1 MWVFFFFFFLFK
13 KMKRV
18 ERVLIFD
25 HYQWSITYILTY
37 TFNGTYIDH
46 HKRLVN
52 TWWTS
57 KEPLLGITE
66 YHSEVYLQYKGMED
80 KVVAW
85 QSWHRLHFRTQLWQ
99 TTYNVS
105 NNTVLKIYIYLMIVL
120 VLNYVIAYLNSWG
133 YYWFYL

>member
-1 MWVFFFFFFLFK
+1 M
-13 KMKRV
+13 
-18 ERVLIFD
+18 ID
-25 HYQWSITYILTY
+25 YIHTY

-80 KVVAW
+80 KVV
-85 QSWHRLHFRTQLWQ
+85 T
-99 TTYNVS
+99 
-105 NNTVLKIYIYLMIVL
+105 
-120 VLNYVIAYLNSWG
+120 
-133 YYWFYL
+133 